1 MSNKNVVFV
10 LDTVAPG
17 WNAFTILTI
26 QYIFSSFSPI
36 FIHNYLEGRRPEEV
50 RKQTHRQTLDPS
62 QAIFI
67 IHIAN
72 LGAAKLFSYTESSPK
87 EPSVKR
93 SDFVRSAS
101 QSFDGF
107 HIF

>member
-72 LGAAKLFSYTESSPK
+72 LGAAKLFSYTELSPK

>member
-1 MSNKNVVFV
+1 M
-10 LDTVAPG
+10 
-17 WNAFTILTI
+17 
-26 QYIFSSFSPI
+26 
-36 FIHNYLEGRRPEEV
+36 PEDV

-72 LGAAKLFSYTESSPK
+72 LGATKLFIYTESSPK
-87 EPSVKR
+87 KPLIDR
-93 SDFVRSAS
+93 SEFVRSAS

-107 HIF
+107 HIS